1 MQIIIEYESSW
12 RNSFLSDEKEEGDLK
27 RNFIATS
34 KQLPKNFKEV
44 GITHNTIMG
53 ILNRLI
59 GEQKKL
65 FKARQR
71 DDYFFKEIESKVT
84 FFDKSEESSEI
95 VYLRNI
101 SKDSEDPKA
110 FTGIV
115 KAADL
120 SFTSDYS
127 LFLWGVLFLELDEI
141 IGFVLN
147 NEKIDFS
154 KFRQKIHPIDI
165 KNRLASFNGTVNIE
179 GEILSLL
186 ERFAKDLIDFEIHKL
201 EEKINISTI
210 YALLLYWQL
219 NQLRK
224 EYDVKSVLSPQGK
237 LTGISLSGIFTEKDF
252 MARYSTGGKKK
263 SWGSPFVLPSKKIS
277 EPTKML
283 TKANNGQL
291 EIHLDISKEQARDLE
306 EKIENAG
313 VSSFYLGKKGLAY
326 VTDIRP

>member
-27 RNFIATS
+27 RSFVATS

-44 GITHNTIMG
+44 GITHNTVMG

-65 FKARQR
+65 FKARKR

-84 FFDKSEESSEI
+84 FFDKSEETSEI
-95 VYLRNI
+95 VYLRNV

-127 LFLWGVLFLELDEI
+127 LFLWGVIFLELDEI
-141 IGFVLN
+141 IKFVLN
-147 NEKIDFS
+147 DERIDLL
-154 KFRQKIHPIDI
+154 KFEQRIHPIDI
-165 KNRLASFNGTVNIE
+165 KNRLSSFSGTVNIE
-179 GEILSLL
+179 GIISRLIEKF
-186 ERFAKDLIDFEIHKL
+186 EEDLIDFEMKNL

-210 YALLLYWQL
+210 YALLIYWQL

-224 EYDVKSVLSPQGK
+224 QYDVSSVLSPQGK

-252 MARYSTGGKKK
+252 MARYSSGGKKK
-263 SWGSPFVLPSKKIS
+263 SWGSPFLLPSKKFS

-283 TKANNGQL
+283 TKANKGQL
-291 EIHLDISKEQARDLE
+291 EIYLNISKDQARDLE

-326 VTDIRP
+326 VTDIR

>member
-1 MQIIIEYESSW
+1 MKIIIEYESSW
-12 RNSFLSDEKEEGDLK
+12 RNSFLSDEKEDGDLK
-27 RNFIATS
+27 RNFVATS

-44 GITHNTIMG
+44 GITHNTVMG

-71 DDYFFKEIESKVT
+71 IDYFFKEIEDQVT
-84 FFDKSEESSEI
+84 FFDKAEETSEI
-95 VYLRNI
+95 VYLRNV

-120 SFTSDYS
+120 SFTSNYS
-127 LFLWGVLFLELDEI
+127 LSLWGILFLEINEI
-141 IGFVLN
+141 ISYVLN
-147 NEKIDFS
+147 DEKIDLS
-154 KFRQKIHPIDI
+154 KFEKKIHPIDI
-165 KNRLASFNGTVNIE
+165 KNRLSSFSGAINIE
-179 GEILSLL
+179 GEILKLI
-186 ERFAKDLIDFEIHKL
+186 EKFEKHLIDFEMKKL
-201 EEKINISTI
+201 ENKVNISTI
-210 YALLLYWQL
+210 YALLIYWQL

-224 EYDVKSVLSPQGK
+224 KYDVSSVLSPQGK

-263 SWGSPFVLPSKKIS
+263 SWGSPYVLPSKKVS

-283 TKANNGQL
+283 TKANNGRL
-291 EIHLDISKEQARDLE
+291 EIHLNISREQAKDLE

-326 VTDIRP
+326 VTDIRV

>member
-12 RNSFLSDEKEEGDLK
+12 RNSFLSDEREEGDLK

-44 GITHNTIMG
+44 GITYNTVMG

-71 DDYFFKEIESKVT
+71 EDYFFKEIESKVT
-84 FFDKSEESSEI
+84 FFDKSDESSEI
-95 VYLRNI
+95 IYLRNV

-127 LFLWGVLFLELDEI
+127 LFLWGPLFLELDEI
-141 IGFVLN
+141 MSLVSK

-154 KFRQKIHPIDI
+154 KFEKKIHPIDI
-165 KNRLASFNGTVNIE
+165 KNRLSSFSGTLNIE
-179 GEILSLL
+179 GEIQSLL
-186 ERFAKDLIDFEIHKL
+186 KNFEKKLIDFEMKNL

-210 YALLLYWQL
+210 YALLIYWQL
-219 NQLRK
+219 NELRK
-224 EYDVKSVLSPQGK
+224 QYDVSSVLSPQGK

-252 MARYSTGGKKK
+252 MARYSSGGKKK
-263 SWGSPFVLPSKKIS
+263 SWGSPYLLPSKKFS

-283 TKANNGQL
+283 TKANKGQL
-291 EIHLDISKEQARDLE
+291 EIHLDIPREQALDLE

-326 VTDIRP
+326 VTAIRV

>member
-27 RNFIATS
+27 RSFVATS

-44 GITHNTIMG
+44 GITHNTVMG

-84 FFDKSEESSEI
+84 FFDKSEETSEI
-95 VYLRNI
+95 VYLRNV

-141 IGFVLN
+141 IKFVLN
-147 NEKIDFS
+147 DERIDLL
-154 KFRQKIHPIDI
+154 KFEQRIHPIDI
-165 KNRLASFNGTVNIE
+165 KNRLSSFSGTVNIE
-179 GEILSLL
+179 GGISRLIEKF
-186 ERFAKDLIDFEIHKL
+186 EENLIDFEMKNL

-210 YALLLYWQL
+210 YALLIYWQL

-224 EYDVKSVLSPQGK
+224 QYDVSSVLSPQGK

-252 MARYSTGGKKK
+252 MARYSSGGKKK
-263 SWGSPFVLPSKKIS
+263 SWGSPFLLPSKKFS

-283 TKANNGQL
+283 TKANKGQL
-291 EIHLDISKEQARDLE
+291 EIYLNISKDQARDLE

-326 VTDIRP
+326 VTDIR

>member
-27 RNFIATS
+27 RSFVATS

-44 GITHNTIMG
+44 GITHNTVMG

-84 FFDKSEESSEI
+84 FFDKSEETSEI
-95 VYLRNI
+95 VYLRNV

-141 IGFVLN
+141 IKFVLN
-147 NEKIDFS
+147 DERIDLL
-154 KFRQKIHPIDI
+154 KFEQRIHPIDI
-165 KNRLASFNGTVNIE
+165 KNRLSSFSGTVNIE
-179 GEILSLL
+179 GEISRLI
-186 ERFAKDLIDFEIHKL
+186 EKFEKNLIDFEMKNL

-210 YALLLYWQL
+210 YALLIYWQL

-224 EYDVKSVLSPQGK
+224 QYDVSSVLSPQGK

-252 MARYSTGGKKK
+252 MARYSSGGKKK
-263 SWGSPFVLPSKKIS
+263 SWGSPFLLPSKKFS

-283 TKANNGQL
+283 TKANKGQL
-291 EIHLDISKEQARDLE
+291 EIHLNISKDQARDLE

-326 VTDIRP
+326 VTDIR